1 MSVSSARKVSLSS
14 SNRVMTSGGRSQSVE
29 DIDTRNSVLV
39 RDEGQDSSS
48 ERRSFDSQQKNEK
61 FSYEPNISTSLET
74 LTLSGI
80 MEENS
85 DEAGSGNNKSINVY
99 SSNQSIVRDEDV
111 ERIGRSYLKRF
122 YEKNEPIEDVN
133 ELV

>member
-1 MSVSSARKVSLSS
+1 MSVGSARKVSLSS
-14 SNRVMTSGGRSQSVE
+14 PNRVMTSSNRSQSVE
-29 DIDTRNSVLV
+29 DIDTRNNVLV
-39 RDEGQDSSS
+39 RDDGQEGSS

-61 FSYEPNISTSLET
+61 FSYEPSIATSLDA
-74 LTLSGI
+74 LAMSGI
-80 MEENS
+80 IEENS
-85 DEAGSGNNKSINVY
+85 NEVSSGNSRNINVY

>member
-1 MSVSSARKVSLSS
+1 MSVSSTRKVSLSS